1 MKEKGDIYDSE
12 WAKTLEEMEDES
24 IEDEMD
30 RYEEFAE
37 LQKKFDKLKYD
48 KLAKEVKKMANDTKN
63 K

>member
-1 MKEKGDIYDSE
+1 MENPRIIYDKE
-12 WAKTLEEMEDES
+12 WAKTLEEMEDET

-30 RYEEFAE
+30 RYEEYAE